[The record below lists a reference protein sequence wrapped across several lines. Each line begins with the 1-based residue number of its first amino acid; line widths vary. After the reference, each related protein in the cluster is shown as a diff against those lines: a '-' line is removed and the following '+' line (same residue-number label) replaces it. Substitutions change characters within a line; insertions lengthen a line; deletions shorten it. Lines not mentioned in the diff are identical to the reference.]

1 MKFKIVLWLVVP
13 AIALAAAM
21 RSAPDRG
28 AQPPQAPIA
37 STASA
42 SVEAKPPTIADVARA
57 AGELPR
63 LHSLLVSHRGNLVLQ
78 HYAKGFRATR
88 LANIKSASKSVI
100 SALVGIAIARG
111 HIKGVDEPIVTY
123 FPELRR
129 DPDKRKL
136 EITIEDLLTMRS
148 GLESTSGSN
157 YGEWVRSRNWVR
169 HALERPVISEPG
181 RDMEYSTGTTH
192 LLSAILTK
200 TTKISTWQFAQTAL
214 MRPIG
219 VTLAQWTR
227 DPQGIFMGGNEM
239 LMTPRQMVAF
249 GELYM
254 NDGRHNGTPIVPES
268 WIRTTCEPRTSSRW
282 SSDRRY
288 GYGWWI
294 RDLGGRET
302 CFAWGFGGQY
312 IFVFRDLGLVVVA
325 TSSTNVDDER
335 RGYRR
340 ALFDLIES
348 QVMPAIAADTATRN

>member
-1 MKFKIVLWLVVP
+1 MRVRILLLVVVP
-13 AIALAAAM
+13 AIALFAAM
-21 RSAPDRG
+21 RSASDRDE
-28 AQPPQAPIA
+28 PLTQAPI
-37 STASA
+37 TAPA
-42 SVEAKPPTIADVARA
+42 SVSPDRKPATIADAARA
-57 AGELPR
+57 ASELPR
-63 LHSLLVSHRGNLVLQ
+63 LHSLLVSHRGTLVLE

-88 LANIKSASKSVI
+88 LANIKSASKSII

-111 HIKGVDEPIVTY
+111 HIKSVDEPIATY

-129 DPDKRKL
+129 DPDRRKIA
-136 EITIEDLLTMRS
+136 ITIDDLLTMRS

-169 HALERPVISEPG
+169 HALERPVVSEPG
-181 RDMEYSTGTTH
+181 SDMEYSTGTTH

-200 TTKISTWQFAQTAL
+200 TTKMSTWQFAQTAL

-219 VTLAQWTR
+219 VTLSQWTR

-249 GELYM
+249 GELYL
-254 NDGRHNGTPIVPES
+254 NEGRHNGKQVVPDS
-268 WIRTTCEPRTSSRW
+268 WVKTSCEPRTYSRW
-282 SSDRRY
+282 GSDRRY

-294 RDLGGRET
+294 RELGGRET

-312 IFVFRDLGLVVVA
+312 IFVFRDLGLVVVT
-325 TSSTNVDDER
+325 TSSVDTDEER

-340 ALFDLIES
+340 ALFDLIEHNIIS
-348 QVMPAIAADTATRN
+348 TIAAAPSS